1 MTFVHVYNKIQCQI
15 QNEDNTRQHTKSYI
29 IKKQTNNKVS
39 FVKFILNNWQFKVM
53 TMGSQSTVTLTLI
66 TMSEKSKKKKNCS

>member
-15 QNEDNTRQHTKSYI
+15 QNEDNTVTRQHTKSYI

-39 FVKFILNNWQFKVM
+39 FVKFILDNWQ
-53 TMGSQSTVTLTLI
+53 
-66 TMSEKSKKKKNCS
+66 